1 MRKCA
6 TLLAAV
12 LLGLLSA
19 LSYAQAPV
27 PFINLPLMP
36 DARAPGG
43 PQFTLTV
50 NGTGFVSNSVV
61 NWNGSALATQFV
73 TGSQLTAI
81 VPATDIATASTGWV
95 AVVNR
100 APGGGTSNVAFFSVT
115 RNEGSSVGFG
125 IASSPAVGYAMSAAV
140 GDFNGDGTL
149 DLAVTNIDNDTV
161 SVLLGNGKG
170 NFALASSPAT
180 GSEPESVAVGDF
192 NGDGKLDLAVAN
204 TGGSTVSILL
214 GDGTGNFTL
223 VSSPAVGS
231 SSHVRGSGRLQRRR
245 QTGPGGHQ
253 WTDGIGGQAVSILLG
268 DGTGNFTLAASLPT
282 LTLPTSVAVG
292 DFNGDGKLDLVVAN
306 TVDYYDP
313 GTVSILLGD
322 GTGNFSLASSPATG
336 IAPNSVAVGD
346 FNGDGKL
353 DLAVANEFSC
363 TVSILLGDGTGNFTL
378 ASSPATSCWLSSV
391 TIGDFNGDGKLD
403 LAATTNWDDP
413 SPVSILLGD
422 GTGNFT
428 LVSSPLGGSNVSVAV
443 GDFNGDGRQDIA
455 VVSADGT
462 VPILVQNIPG
472 ATLSPTNLNFGTLLV
487 GTSSKPQAVAL
498 TNNGNRLLK
507 ITRIAASANYSKPTT
522 APPKYRQTDSAPL
535 T

>member
-231 SSHVRGSGRLQRRR
+231 HPTSVAVGDFNGDGKLDLAVTSGQY
-245 QTGPGGHQ
+245 
-253 WTDGIGGQAVSILLG
+253 DIGGQAVSILLG
-268 DGTGNFTLAASLPT
+268 DGTGNFTLAASLD

-292 DFNGDGKLDLVVAN
+292 DFNGDGKLDLVVA
-306 TVDYYDP
+306 
-313 GTVSILLGD
+313 
-322 GTGNFSLASSPATG
+322 
-336 IAPNSVAVGD
+336 
-346 FNGDGKL
+346 K
-353 DLAVANEFSC
+353 
-363 TVSILLGDGTGNFTL
+363 
-378 ASSPATSCWLSSV
+378 
-391 TIGDFNGDGKLD
+391 
-403 LAATTNWDDP
+403 
-413 SPVSILLGD
+413 
-422 GTGNFT
+422 
-428 LVSSPLGGSNVSVAV
+428 
-443 GDFNGDGRQDIA
+443 R
-455 VVSADGT
+455 
-462 VPILVQNIPG
+462 
-472 ATLSPTNLNFGTLLV
+472 
-487 GTSSKPQAVAL
+487 
-498 TNNGNRLLK
+498 RLLRPGHGFHPAGGRHGQLQPGL
-507 ITRIAASANYSKPTT
+507 ISGHG
-522 APPKYRQTDSAPL
+522 YRSQLSGRGRL
-535 T
+535 QRGW